1 MAASPPSNKRD
12 LLRVCT
18 AGSVDDGKST
28 LVGRLL
34 FDTRSIFDDQMT
46 ALESTSRRLGDDAV
60 NLALLTDG
68 LRAEREQRI
77 TIDVAYRYFT
87 TRRRKFII
95 ADTPGHLQYTRNM
108 VTGASTADLAIVL
121 VDASLGVLTQSQ
133 RHAFIASLLGIP
145 HLVVAINKMDLVGYA
160 EPAYDAIVERFA
172 AFARKLTI
180 ADITYVPIS
189 ALHGDNVVTPS
200 TRMPWYQGGPLLHRL
215 ETAPA
220 GSRNSIDFRFPVQ
233 GVIRPD
239 GSFRGYAG
247 TVASGSVSPGE
258 EVVVLPSN
266 VVTRIATI
274 ETFGGARPSAAAGD
288 AVVLTTVDQVDVS
301 RGDMIV
307 RRKNVP
313 LVTRTLDAYLCWMN
327 AEPLVTGRNYL
338 LAQTARRVQARVTA
352 VDYRVD
358 IDTLHRDTTA
368 ASLELNEIGR
378 VAITTANAVFVDS
391 YRTNPATGHFILIDP
406 LTDQTV
412 AAGMVRGTGA
422 SSSPEP
428 VGIERP
434 QSPGVVAQ
442 AANITRETRE
452 ARNGHRAAVIWLTGL
467 PGAGKTTIA
476 REVERRLFDA
486 GHDTVLIDGDDLR
499 HGLCGNLGFDPADRT
514 ENVRRAGE
522 VARLFFEHGSLVLCA
537 LVSPYRADRAR
548 VRALFPAGRFVEV
561 FVNAS
566 VETCRER
573 DPKGHY
579 RRAVAG
585 QMPGFTGVSAPYEQ
599 PEGPEL
605 ALDSDAMSVAQAA
618 EAVLDAVRHFT
629 TFTSDERRTGET

>member
-1 MAASPPSNKRD
+1 MAAPPPSIKRD

-34 FDTRSIFDDQMT
+34 FDTRSIFDDQMA
-46 ALESTSRRLGDDAV
+46 ALENTSRRLGDDAV

-77 TIDVAYRYFT
+77 TIDVAYRYFA

-180 ADITYVPIS
+180 ADITYIPIS
-189 ALHGDNVVTPS
+189 ALNGDNVVTPS
-200 TRMPWYQGGPLLHRL
+200 MRMPWYQGGPLLHRL

-239 GSFRGYAG
+239 ASFRGYAG
-247 TVASGSVSPGE
+247 TVASGSVSAGE

-274 ETFGGARPSAAAGD
+274 ETFDGARPSAAAGD

-301 RGDMIV
+301 RGDMLV

-327 AEPLVTGRNYL
+327 DEPLVTGRNYL
-338 LAQTARRVQARVTA
+338 LAQTARRVQARVTG

-368 ASLELNEIGR
+368 ASLGLNEIGR

-412 AAGMVRGTGA
+412 AAGMVRGAGA
-422 SSSPEP
+422 SSSSEP
-428 VGIERP
+428 ASIERP

-452 ARNGHRAAVIWLTGL
+452 ARNRHRAAVIWLTGL

-522 VARLFFEHGSLVLCA
+522 VARLFFEHGTLVLCA

-548 VRALFPAGRFVEV
+548 VRGLLPGGRFVEV
-561 FVNAS
+561 HVTAGA
-566 VETCRER
+566 ETRRAR
-573 DPKGHY
+573 DPKRHY
-579 RRAVAG
+579 ARAAAG
-585 QMPGFTGVSAPYEQ
+585 QITQFTGVSAPYEE
-599 PEGPEL
+599 PVTPEL
-605 ALDSDAMSVAQAA
+605 AIDTDVTPVEEAA
-618 EAVLDAVRHFT
+618 DRIIARLR
-629 TFTSDERRTGET
+629 DEGWLRLSP